1 MIFMEPSHDPSP
13 TVLYTLISNKA
24 TTNLLYGWHVS
35 LKEYLCA
42 NLWQVILAIA
52 DLRSFNPVAHGN
64 TYLPWTS
71 SSSDDRMY
79 NSCNNLHDKTGIE
92 LHVAQVFSPLAL
104 LSLLVTEANI
114 LYLESPIGV
123 GFSYSANTSSY
134 EAVND
139 EITGHYLPQLA
150 KLMVAYNKKQ
160 HLFNLKRVAL
170 RNPVLEFTTD
180 FNLRAEY
187 FWSHGLRSYIQN
199 VYDSFQRL
207 TPMLLKLFTNSG
219 YQDSVVPLI
228 GSRATVH
235 QLARQMRLNTTA
247 PIEFGLQN
255 NSTSGSLGA
264 IRIAYE
270 SWGDF
275 IGCPLSDLFGH
286 YVGYNQTLQDA
297 GLGYEW
303 DHRII
308 SYGFPCFKYG
318 FEHVSAWVRWLNLI
332 LIMPLRIFDFYENPF
347 SLTED
352 NKNGAHPTL
361 GVHTRSRATISDG
374 PNGAPLIPSI
384 PS

>member
-1 MIFMEPSHDPSP
+1 MIFMKPSHDPSP

-160 HLFNLKRVAL
+160 HLFNLKRVAIKL
-170 RNPVLEFTTD
+170 TIESATNYQENTEKLDVHKQPHLMYLHALNSSCE
-180 FNLRAEY
+180 L
-187 FWSHGLRSYIQN
+187 S
-199 VYDSFQRL
+199 DSFQRL
-207 TPMLLKLFTNSG
+207 TPILLKLFTNSG

-228 GSRATVH
+228 GSRAIVH

-255 NSTSGSLGA
+255 N
-264 IRIAYE
+264 
-270 SWGDF
+270 
-275 IGCPLSDLFGH
+275 
-286 YVGYNQTLQDA
+286 
-297 GLGYEW
+297 
-303 DHRII
+303 

-361 GVHTRSRATISDG
+361 GVRTRSRATISDG
-374 PNGAPLIPSI
+374 PNGAPLIPFI